1 MILEDVLLQHFSI
14 WDALESSLY
23 MVVVGYYFLI
33 FAYFLLMRYRT
44 SKKLY
49 WLFYSALFIF
59 LAIGRVFFLAY
70 YFYTPEIVGI
80 NQAEMAALLM
90 SNYRLATLFTWLG
103 VACVMGVLGIL
114 LFPPEASTESKDD
127 DKAAPKGKIN
137 LTPNMK
143 IALRIILLAIPI
155 VVGILALALPDTYL
169 MDPDINADYN
179 LGLTL
184 ETIQLGSNQY
194 PIGRFILNLVMA
206 PLLLVLIPFI
216 FLYLAVKTFG
226 VLRKSYF
233 LNFVGFFLYAAGR
246 ILQGVLESMELRH
259 TEAILPP
266 LLILAALLII
276 VIANNYEQ
284 LR

>member
-1 MILEDVLLQHFSI
+1 MILEDDLLQHFSI

-23 MVVVGYYFLI
+23 LVVVGYYFLI

-80 NQAEMAALLM
+80 NQAQMAALLM

-246 ILQGVLESMELRH
+246 ILQGVLESMGSRH
-259 TEAILPP
+259 TEAIVPP
-266 LLILAALLII
+266 LLILCALLII
-276 VIANNYEQ
+276 VLANNYEQ